1 MSNYDKRSSLE
12 FGAGLIHVREH
23 LQSHIER
30 QDTRLDLIRSSQ
42 GDPDACMSGLT
53 AHAVAAALVA
63 WFVDND
69 LPVFKQACYVAAK
82 IDRIRQQN
90 SAWFLGNEL
99 VGNLFESWY
108 WLVSD
113 CEPLIAW
120 RRESEP
126 FMGWTGDELR
136 PREICKSTFD
146 DVYVGYQLVLAL
158 RGDWARLGERAE
170 RWLADPPSRLKKVAP
185 DMRFFAALSKGDIP
199 GMEDALRE
207 IVTRKQRRWRSNW
220 QGGYSGR
227 LISDEAVVY
236 AKLAWRHGYQV
247 DIDTPYIPKEWL
259 PVSPLAEY
267 VDVYGFMEGFDISQP
282 LPAS

>member
-1 MSNYDKRSSLE
+1 MSHQEISAS
-12 FGAGLIHVREH
+12 GPAAGLTHVREH

-42 GDPDACMSGLT
+42 GNPDACMSGLT
-53 AHAVAAALVA
+53 AQAVAAALVA

-69 LPVFKQACYVAAK
+69 LPAFKQACYVAAK

-90 SAWFLGNEL
+90 SAWFLNNEL

-136 PREICKSTFD
+136 PRGICKSTFD

-170 RWLADPPSRLKKVAP
+170 RWLADPPPSLKKVAP

-207 IVTRKQRRWRSNW
+207 IVTRKQRRWRENW

-267 VDVYGFMEGFDISQP
+267 VDVYGFMKGFDISQP
-282 LPAS
+282 LPDG